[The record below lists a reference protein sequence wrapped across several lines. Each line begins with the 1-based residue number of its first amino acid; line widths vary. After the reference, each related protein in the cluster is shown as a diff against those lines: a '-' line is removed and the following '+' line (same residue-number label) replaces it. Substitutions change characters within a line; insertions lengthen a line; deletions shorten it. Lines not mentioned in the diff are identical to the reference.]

1 MVRFWLLVLIL
12 PLSLFASAC
21 TEKEPVRVG
30 FLAALTGRY
39 ADLSLAGR
47 NGALLAVEECNRSGG
62 LHGRKVE
69 LLARDNGA
77 SADQAIRAVRD
88 LNQAGVALLIG
99 PMLSQVAMA
108 VKPEIDRLHLVT
120 IGPTISTEKLDGL
133 DDWFLRLYPSTRQNA
148 ELFAD
153 RLIQHEG
160 LRRLSVFIDQ
170 TNAAY
175 TQAFYQAFARAFTAL
190 GGELEQPV
198 TYHSG
203 SAVPFYRLAET
214 ISRQQAEGLLLLSG
228 AMDSAMVLH
237 QLRARGY
244 QKPAFATEWSGTEEL
259 LTFGGSAVEG
269 LTFYNT
275 IDRNSSS
282 PAYLNFVRSYRARFG
297 QEPGFASVHAYDA
310 TRMALEGLNRGGPN
324 PEQLKQALLNLGP
337 FPGLQATLRMT
348 PTGDIERPLFYIRVE
363 NGRFRTLR

>member
-1 MVRFWLLVLIL
+1 MPRFWVLIL
-12 PLSLFASAC
+12 AMPIMLLTASC

-39 ADLSLAGR
+39 ADLGLAGR
-47 NGALLAVEECNRSGG
+47 NGALLAVEEVNRRGG
-62 LHGRKVE
+62 LHGRKIE
-69 LLARDNGA
+69 LLVRDNGA
-77 SADQAIRAVRD
+77 SADRAIKAVRD
-88 LNQAGVALLIG
+88 LGHAGIAVLIG
-99 PMLSQVAMA
+99 PMLSQMA
-108 VKPEIDRLHLVT
+108 TVIKPEIDRLRLVT
-120 IGPTISTEKLDGL
+120 IGPTIATEKLDGL
-133 DDWFLRLYPSTRQNA
+133 DDWFLRIYPSTRQNA

-153 RLIQHEG
+153 RLVKHEG
-160 LRRLSVFIDQ
+160 LRRLSVFIDE

-214 ISRQQAEGLLLLSG
+214 INRQQAEGLLLLSG

-237 QLRARGY
+237 QLRSRGY
-244 QKPAFATEWSGTEEL
+244 QKPAFATEWTGTEDL
-259 LTFGGSAVEG
+259 LSYGGSAVED

-282 PAYLNFVRSYRARFG
+282 PAYLNFVQNYRARFG

-310 TRMALEGLNRGGPN
+310 TLMALEGLNRSGPN